1 MNTGIKSIVWK
12 IMAGLALAM
21 ILVPVAQAGAQA
33 FTPYWPNREHPILPC
48 SGFYKA
54 DLDPNQGTKLPPC
67 TSICDFFKLGQNLL
81 DFAYTL
87 LLFVV
92 VPLSVLVGGVLYM
105 VSGANPKLKAQ
116 AKEIMTAAIMG
127 TVVTLCA
134 YAAVNTFFYLLGPSG
149 VPQNWGRLSCT
160 VPDMPVEATPSAP
173 TPPGIQTTGAVLG
186 GCKGATWGNCPTGS
200 NTECRLDSAS
210 NQYSCVPIKADHT
223 CGTTDKAGTCPDGL
237 TCIQNPDT
245 SVWSCVD
252 TQKKFTCS
260 GPTNGTCASGYTCKN
275 IGLAGGN
282 YYQCVR

>member
-1 MNTGIKSIVWK
+1 
-12 IMAGLALAM
+12 MAGLALAM

-149 VPQNWGRLSCT
+149 VPQNWGELTCSVSPMKDTFTSDPNSGQAKFSCN
-160 VPDMPVEATPSAP
+160 PACAT
-173 TPPGIQTTGAVLG
+173 GF
-186 GCKGATWGNCPTGS
+186 
-200 NTECRLDSAS
+200 
-210 NQYSCVPIKADHT
+210 SCVPDPNGGNPQCKNLDAPPAGGPKCGNIT
-223 CGTTDKAGTCPDGL
+223 CKTTED
-237 TCIQNPDT
+237 CIITLGARGEP
-245 SVWSCVD
+245 S
-252 TQKKFTCS
+252 TQK
-260 GPTNGTCASGYTCKN
+260 
-275 IGLAGGN
+275 
-282 YYQCVR
+282 CVAKP